1 MLKND
6 SSNVRST
13 PALSAARVL
22 AALVLLA
29 GLGVIVASL
38 AAGTWDDGKAPFP
51 YAWRD
56 VAVVHLLCA
65 LPLALALAHFVQRHV
80 SDLAAVVLAT
90 FVFGLSVAPLTE
102 TFRPGVASA
111 TYTYPF
117 LAVILRTGSACG
129 LALSAVLLMAVIV
142 RSPGWHAPKTGLALA
157 GLAVLVLFLVPTI
170 HVHERCKQDQVRLG
184 QAWNLARLGEAKPLV
199 HGLAIL
205 DPRGEWNGQPL
216 RKAALRLDD
225 MAKKLQALVAQ
236 PLAEQATVAQRL
248 ERARNLARLGRTQ
261 AAIDV
266 LATVQDPQSA
276 PEVDN
281 LRGGIYQIESD
292 WKLGLASY
300 RKAQAAWEA
309 QPASAAR
316 SQGLVTATKGVGYC
330 QRKLSQFPQA
340 EATYQQL
347 LALSPTADSY
357 LLLAE
362 FYEDSRQADKA
373 RSHARRA
380 MALDPTHYQQ
390 QGDSVL
396 RRLSIANFGCMS
408 IFSGGT
414 D

>member
-1 MLKND
+1 MLKNGP
-6 SSNVRST
+6 SEIGST
-13 PALSAARVL
+13 RTPSAAQVL
-22 AALVLLA
+22 AALVLVGA
-29 GLGVIVASL
+29 LGMLVASL
-38 AAGTWDDGKAPFP
+38 AAGAWDEGKAPFP

-56 VAVVHLLCA
+56 VAVVHFLCA
-65 LPLALALAHFVQRHV
+65 LPFAWVLARFIQRHV
-80 SDLAAVVLAT
+80 RELVAVALAI
-90 FVFGLSVAPLTE
+90 FVFGLSLAPLTE

-111 TYTYPF
+111 IYSYPF
-117 LAVILRTGSACG
+117 LAVVLRAGSACG
-129 LALSAVLLMAVIV
+129 LGLSAILLMAVMT
-142 RSPGWHAPKTGLALA
+142 RSRGRHAPKAGPVLA
-157 GLAVLVLFLVPTI
+157 GLAALVWFLVPTI
-170 HVHERCKQDQVRLG
+170 HVNERCKQDQVRLG
-184 QAWNLARLGEAKPLV
+184 QAWNLARLGEARPLV
-199 HGLAIL
+199 HGLTIL

-216 RKAALRLDD
+216 RKAAVRLDD
-225 MAKKLQALVAQ
+225 MARKLEGLVAQ

-266 LATVQDPQSA
+266 LAIVQDPQSA

-281 LRGGIYQIESD
+281 LRGGIYQIQGD

-300 RKAQAAWEA
+300 RQALAAWES
-309 QPASAAR
+309 QPPSAAR
-316 SQGLVTATKGVGYC
+316 SQGLVTATKGIGYC
-330 QRKLSQFPQA
+330 QRKLGQFPQA

-373 RSHARRA
+373 RLHARRA
-380 MALDPTHYQQ
+380 MALDPTRYQQ

-396 RRLSIANFGCMS
+396 HRLSIANFGCMS
-408 IFSGGT
+408 IFSGGA